1 MARVRHTG
9 NDKEM
14 GKYESLLFLN
24 YVLVKIVLH
33 DIEAKIYFLVLQFSK
48 KKNYNAGIKYI
59 HIHIIYMFFFSFIS
73 GGEVLTVSKIS
84 A

>member
-48 KKNYNAGIKYI
+48 KKKITMQVLNIYI
-59 HIHIIYMFFFSFIS
+59 YILYICTFFHLYLEGKF
-73 GGEVLTVSKIS
+73 
-84 A
+84 